1 MYIPYIL
8 CVCVDIY
15 VYIYIYIWLV
25 VYLPLLKNISQLG
38 WLFPIY
44 GKIKNVPNHQPDIYI
59 YIYLYTGHLSIY
71 KVHIM
76 NHDVFYWSCVANSF
90 FGTPKRVLRPKN
102 PLVPQ
107 NSDDILPKPSKK
119 MERYSTNQCQNGS
132 KCHWIGL
139 RENLQE
145 TMVFTIKY
153 RVFL

>member
-1 MYIPYIL
+1 M
-8 CVCVDIY
+8 
-15 VYIYIYIWLV
+15 YIYIHLVGGIPTPSEKYQSVGMIIPNIW
-25 VYLPLLKNISQLG
+25 KNKKCSK
-38 WLFPIY
+38 P
-44 GKIKNVPNHQPDIYI
+44 PTRHI